1 MMRNRLERQRGNAL
15 VESALLLPI
24 LLAAGLIAGDLY
36 VVSRARAD
44 LERSTA
50 ALSAIIANQDS
61 LTAVGLDK
69 LVEGVLAGRTD
80 RYEVFL
86 GQVGRNGEVAW
97 TLSAGNAEGLC
108 QNPLENSPY
117 QDPLPERDTED
128 TSNSAAMM
136 VVQACQQSGALGLGT
151 LTLENDTLKMV
162 AVNRMRTPDLELDET
177 LRQRAGLPDEDDEEY
192 EE

>member
-1 MMRNRLERQRGNAL
+1 MKHRLESQRGNAL

-24 LLAAGLIAGDLY
+24 LLTAGLIAGDLY

-50 ALSAIIANQDS
+50 TLSSVLASQDS
-61 LTAVGLDK
+61 LTASGLDK

-86 GQVGRNGEVAW
+86 GQVGRDGEVAW

-108 QNPLENSPY
+108 QNPLETSPY
-117 QDPLPERDTED
+117 PDPLPELDPED
-128 TSNSAAMM
+128 TTDSAAMM
-136 VVQACQQSGALGLGT
+136 VVQACQESRALGLGT
-151 LTLENDTLKMV
+151 LTLDTETLKMV